1 MQVDENHNRPTGD
14 EMIDHAW
21 VERQV
26 FSLPLAEL
34 KRMLGRKRL
43 RVDRGQIVAYLMALV
58 AQQSLLRH
66 YKAVHALDSCGV
78 GYAGFMAG
86 IALVAPLWVRLE
98 TRFRQE
104 KGVGFDELT
113 LADSS
118 LLPGKEEGSIR
129 SRDWDRKAVTVR
141 PVSDGN
147 GATRKLKVCGEKL
160 LAVMNSQQQLV
171 YCKLMPS
178 INAADDH
185 VFKNPMSWAIRG
197 LRQGVLLVD
206 RGFSNHEVRKGL
218 TFLGKTLPNYTLRL
232 VSPPRKSQKWCLS
245 EADQRLYRKRWAI
258 EEAFRQLK
266 DSPGRF
272 RLTMKGTRNP
282 RIREARVAI
291 ATLAWNMEHA

>member
-1 MQVDENHNRPTGD
+1 
-14 EMIDHAW
+14 MIDQAW
-21 VERQV
+21 VHKQV

-34 KRMLGRKRL
+34 KRVLGRKRL
-43 RVDRGQIVAYLMALV
+43 RVGRSQIVSYLMALV
-58 AQQSLLRH
+58 AQQGLLRH

-86 IALVAPLWVRLE
+86 IGMVAPLWVKLE
-98 TRFRQE
+98 ARFRQE
-104 KGVGFDELT
+104 QGVGFDEMT

-118 LLPGKEEGSIR
+118 LLPGKDEGSIR
-129 SRDWDRKAVTVR
+129 RPDWDRKAVTVR

-171 YCKLMPS
+171 YCRLMPS
-178 INAADDH
+178 INSADDH
-185 VFKNPMSWAIRG
+185 VFKNPMGWATKG

-206 RGFSNHEVRKGL
+206 RGFSNHEVRKGMD
-218 TFLGKTLPNYTLRL
+218 FLGKALPDYTLRL
-232 VSPPRKSQKWCLS
+232 VSPPRKSQKWVLS
-245 EADQRLYRKRWAI
+245 EADQHLYRKRWAI

-266 DSPGRF
+266 CSLGRF
-272 RLTMKGTRNP
+272 RLSMKGTR
-282 RIREARVAI
+282 RSVIREARVAI